1 MDETTDACG
10 DTPDP
15 ETGAD
20 EDGTSDRLHAAEMDI
35 AHLQRRQDDLD
46 QRLWRQHR
54 RLLVAVDMIR
64 KQEGYDM
71 ADIQADITKLTDSE
85 VAAEGRVSAE
95 VAALRAEVDAA
106 LKAGA
111 VPASALAGIEAVTAR
126 LEALAQPAP
135 VDPTTP
141 AGTPAPGTPSGTV
154 PTPAPGTPP
163 ADPGTGT
170 LPVAPAVPPPPV
182 VTPAPVSAVRSL
194 YTFDGIAAT
203 VDHTEWP
210 TAPVTTADGKALYY
224 FKDDVAPSDAK
235 GDGLGGVWH
244 HYTGA
249 TAPVSPPAPVA
260 SPAPAPAPAG

>member
-1 MDETTDACG
+1 MGETTDAYG

-15 ETGAD
+15 ETGTD
-20 EDGTSDRLHAAEMDI
+20 EDGTSDRLRVAEMDI

-141 AGTPAPGTPSGTV
+141 AGTPSGS
-154 PTPAPGTPP
+154 APGTPP
-163 ADPGTGT
+163 APAPVDPGTGT
-170 LPVAPAVPPPPV
+170 PPVA
-182 VTPAPVSAVRSL
+182 
-194 YTFDGIAAT
+194 
-203 VDHTEWP
+203 
-210 TAPVTTADGKALYY
+210 
-224 FKDDVAPSDAK
+224 
-235 GDGLGGVWH
+235 
-244 HYTGA
+244 
-249 TAPVSPPAPVA
+249 
-260 SPAPAPAPAG
+260 PAPAPAPTTAPVTSPAPTPPSTSPAGN